1 MNKDQAKG
9 TIKDAEGKVQA
20 GAGKLIG
27 NKEMQGK
34 GLQKQVV
41 GQAQKSLGDA
51 KEVVKDVREAAKAA
65 GKK

>member
-9 TIKDAEGKVQA
+9 TLKDAAGKVQA

-41 GQAQKSLGDA
+41 GLAQKSLGDA
-51 KEVVKDVREAAKAA
+51 KEIFKNVREAAKAA
-65 GKK
+65 GTK